1 MTISSESTAKS
12 ILVKVAIVGQATG
25 ILLMGLFLAID
36 DVPNSVQRVDPIT
49 VVLAVIAILVV
60 LFTRLPD
67 FVARSMSR
75 GFLVLFVL
83 LISVSTLLITL
94 ANVVLAFDVP
104 EAFVTPGWEYTR
116 ATGLIT
122 LLVFLS
128 SAIVNVVLSARILR
142 TPE

>member
-1 MTISSESTAKS
+1 
-12 ILVKVAIVGQATG
+12 
-25 ILLMGLFLAID
+25 MGLFLAID